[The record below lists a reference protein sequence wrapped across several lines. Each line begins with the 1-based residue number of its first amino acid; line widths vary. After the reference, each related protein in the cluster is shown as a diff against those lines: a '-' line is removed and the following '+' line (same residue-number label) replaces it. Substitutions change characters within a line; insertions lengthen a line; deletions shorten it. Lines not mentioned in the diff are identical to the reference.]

1 MEETKPITPGTI
13 EKSNAMKSTE
23 QTLAVCMLLDEVS
36 VQAQANRDVI
46 EVLQGHP
53 DTFVELVND
62 IQSMSARRNNKVK
75 ELASVLGRKIVLLAK
90 RKIGSYGH
98 LESLREKLKQRES
111 GIRRLSMTSPSLPL
125 NENDIRI
132 GEEFETDLSI
142 LMNALGEHEKVSALT
157 LDDKKWESMDSWT
170 GEEVEAA
177 DRRIRADTEWY
188 TRYNERLEHT
198 LLHENI
204 DSLIQHLKEIQKW
217 NGRLLNRALGAS
229 GLSLWAKS
237 ELKDRLSRASTKV
250 QTEWTDT
257 KRTAHGVA
265 ENLTDNVLLT
275 VKNHAYMTVKVLD
288 RKLEQLFLSFVDGL
302 AGRLAS
308 ETVMMNELFNRIDKT
323 KEDIFERTKA
333 YRKLISFRQASFSKT
348 RADPPSESKIA
359 AVVHKTEVNEP
370 IEEEA
375 NDGFSQDVHSEPYE
389 RPPSDDSTEVRAW
402 LFIKMNSEDQF
413 RLRYC
418 VLWNNLILYIF
429 EDMDAADRFFD
440 GKASSARV
448 QKFLDLTMG
457 ISLRKYPD
465 RINDK
470 ECTVFEIKMSHCFWM
485 IGFSSQKRS
494 SFWYERITSVIDSSN
509 SSSSK
514 KTDKK
519 ERTDSFE
526 IVDRGTKK
534 DQVVQAHGWLELWKD
549 RTWTRKYFAIHSHS
563 IIFWFKNAEECSS
576 FLSDKEPKVTNDSVN
591 LEYIVNV
598 RRPYNS
604 RMLELIFRDRS
615 KLQVRAETCAEA
627 LSWLRKLYQ
636 YVKIDNIEKIA
647 SIRPKPPRVMTP
659 LSKTRPSVGV
669 VPPPREQRGEFDQRP
684 WMAGKT
690 RLLYQGM
697 ESSILCSM
705 EP

>member
-257 KRTAHGVA
+257 KRTEPGRALRH
-265 ENLTDNVLLT
+265 LLLLLLRHQ
-275 VKNHAYMTVKVLD
+275 VEAGD
-288 RKLEQLFLSFVDGL
+288 DG
-302 AGRLAS
+302 R
-308 ETVMMNELFNRIDKT
+308 
-323 KEDIFERTKA
+323 
-333 YRKLISFRQASFSKT
+333 
-348 RADPPSESKIA
+348 
-359 AVVHKTEVNEP
+359 
-370 IEEEA
+370 
-375 NDGFSQDVHSEPYE
+375 
-389 RPPSDDSTEVRAW
+389 
-402 LFIKMNSEDQF
+402 
-413 RLRYC
+413 
-418 VLWNNLILYIF
+418 
-429 EDMDAADRFFD
+429 
-440 GKASSARV
+440 
-448 QKFLDLTMG
+448 DL
-457 ISLRKYPD
+457 
-465 RINDK
+465 
-470 ECTVFEIKMSHCFWM
+470 
-485 IGFSSQKRS
+485 
-494 SFWYERITSVIDSSN
+494 
-509 SSSSK
+509 
-514 KTDKK
+514 
-519 ERTDSFE
+519 
-526 IVDRGTKK
+526 
-534 DQVVQAHGWLELWKD
+534 
-549 RTWTRKYFAIHSHS
+549 
-563 IIFWFKNAEECSS
+563 
-576 FLSDKEPKVTNDSVN
+576 
-591 LEYIVNV
+591 V
-598 RRPYNS
+598 RR
-604 RMLELIFRDRS
+604 
-615 KLQVRAETCAEA
+615 
-627 LSWLRKLYQ
+627 
-636 YVKIDNIEKIA
+636 
-647 SIRPKPPRVMTP
+647 
-659 LSKTRPSVGV
+659 
-669 VPPPREQRGEFDQRP
+669 
-684 WMAGKT
+684 
-690 RLLYQGM
+690 
-697 ESSILCSM
+697 IL
-705 EP
+705 